1 MTIKTTFAALT
12 LSVAFAAN
20 AQVQWPEH
28 TQAAKPWT
36 RWWWMGSAVNEAGIS
51 QQVEALSAAG
61 FGGVQVVPIYG
72 AKGYESQYIPYLTP
86 QWMNMLDYT
95 VAQGKSHGMGV
106 DISVGT
112 GWPIGGPQ
120 VTVEDAASKMFV
132 QTYTIKAGEALQE
145 KIVVNDE
152 KQKGAGA
159 FLSVVTAYSQ
169 DGGSEIITDK
179 ITADGALNWSPQRGT
194 WQVYALFVG
203 KTGQKVKRA
212 ALGGEGYT
220 LDHFSSTAPGNYF
233 DKFDAVFGN
242 SNHGV
247 RSFFNDSYEVY
258 GANFTAGFFNEFK
271 KRQGYALEPYI
282 KYLSEPAEDEVTAR
296 VKSDYRETMS
306 ALMLENFT
314 AKFTNWA
321 HSKKSTSTNQAH
333 GSPANLLDLY
343 AAVDIP
349 ESETFGSTPFHIPGL
364 RSAGAEAQEVGP
376 DTAILKF
383 ASSAAHVTGK
393 QLTSNETFT
402 WLTEHFKTSWSQC
415 KPEVEQVFL
424 SGINHVFY
432 HGTTYTP
439 AGAPFPGWVFYASTN
454 FVLQNSLWPHLK
466 GLNEYI
472 TRCQSILQSGQPD
485 NEVLAYWPVYDSWHS
500 AKGLDMP
507 FGIHQIDRW
516 LCPTVFYENVSALQA
531 RGYSLDYVSDKMLA
545 EAKAVNSEIK
555 VSDKGAAYKVL
566 VVSQTAY
573 MPLATLESIIRL
585 ANEGGTVVLQSLPK
599 DVPGLNAESDRK
611 KFNAIIQGLNPVK
624 NDDGISEAAIGRGR
638 IIISANPEKALA
650 YAKVQREV
658 LADTGLKFIKR
669 KINGGKY
676 YYIVNHTEKAVDGNV
691 SLAIPAN
698 SVTLLDPQT
707 GGVGSVGF
715 TSGKGTTFRLQL
727 APGAAVF
734 VKLSDTKDT
743 ATPKW
748 RYIEKEEMP
757 IALSNGWKLHFT
769 EGGPTLPSDKSMKAP
784 QPWTAFTDDAATQS
798 FSGTGVY
805 STTFSLKNKA
815 ADDYVLKISELYES
829 ARVTVNGQDAGI
841 IWNVPFELN
850 IGKYLKTG
858 QNTIEIEV
866 CNLMANRIR
875 YMDQNNM
882 AWRTYHEINFVNI
895 HYKDF
900 DASGWEVMPSG
911 LGNVRIVPVKY
922 SK

>member
-1 MTIKTTFAALT
+1 MTIKTTLAALT
-12 LSVAFAAN
+12 LSVAFAAQ
-20 AQVQWPEH
+20 AQVQWPQP
-28 TQAAKPWT
+28 TQTTKPWT
-36 RWWWMGSAVNEAGIS
+36 RWWWMGSAVNEAGLN
-51 QQVEALSAAG
+51 QQINALSTAG
-61 FGGVQVVPIYG
+61 FGGVQIVPIYG
-72 AKGYESQYIPYLTP
+72 AKGYESQYISYLTP
-86 QWMNMLDYT
+86 KWMGMLDYT
-95 VAQGKSHGMGV
+95 VAQSKSRGMGV

-120 VTVEDAASKMFV
+120 VTVEDAAAKMFV
-132 QTYTIKAGEALQE
+132 QTYTIKAGEKLQE

-152 KQKGAGA
+152 KQKAAGA
-159 FLSVVTAYSQ
+159 FLSAVTAYSQ
-169 DGGSEIITDK
+169 DGKAEVLTDK
-179 ITADGALNWSPQRGT
+179 ITDDGALNWSPQSGT

-220 LDHFSSTAPGNYF
+220 LDHFSSKALGNYF
-233 DKFDAVFGN
+233 EKFDSAFGN

-258 GANFTAGFFNEFK
+258 GANWTADFFNEFK

-282 KYLSEPAEDEVTAR
+282 KYLTEPVEDEVTAR

-314 AKFTNWA
+314 TKFTDWA
-321 HSKKSTSTNQAH
+321 HSKKSVNTNQAH

-349 ESETFGSTPFHIPGL
+349 ESETFGSTPFYIPGL

-383 ASSAAHVTGK
+383 ASSAAHVMGK
-393 QLTSNETFT
+393 PLTSNETFT

-439 AGAPFPGWVFYASTN
+439 ADAPFPGWVFYASTN

-485 NEVLAYWPVYDSWHS
+485 NEVLAYWPVYDSWHN

-531 RGYSLDYVSDKMLA
+531 KGYSLDYSSDKMLA
-545 EAKAVNSEIK
+545 EARVVNGEIK

-566 VVSQTAY
+566 VVSQTEY
-573 MPLATLESIIRL
+573 MPLATLQSIVRL
-585 ANEGGTVVLQSLPK
+585 ANEGGTIVLQRLPK
-599 DVPGLNAESDRK
+599 DVPGLNADIDRQ
-611 KFNAIIQGLNPVK
+611 KFNAIIKGFKPVK
-624 NDDGISEAAIGRGR
+624 KQDAISEIVIGKGK
-638 IIISANPEKALA
+638 IILANELQKALA

-669 KINGGKY
+669 KIDGGKY
-676 YYIVNHTEKAVDGNV
+676 YYIVNHNEKAFNGNV
-691 SLAIPAN
+691 NLASGAK
-698 SVTLLDPQT
+698 SVVLLDPQT
-707 GGVGSVGF
+707 GEVGSVGF
-715 TSGKGTTFRLQL
+715 TSGATTTFRLQL
-727 APGAAVF
+727 QPGESVF
-734 VKLSDTKDT
+734 VKLSDAKDT

-748 RYIEKEEMP
+748 RYVEKEEQP
-757 IALSNGWKLHFT
+757 IVLNNSWKLHFT
-769 EGGPTLPSDKSMKAP
+769 EGGPSLPSDKIMKAP
-784 QPWTAFTDDAATQS
+784 QPWTGFTDDAATQS
-798 FSGTGVY
+798 FSGTGIY
-805 STTFSLKNKA
+805 STTFDLKSKS
-815 ADDYVLKISELYES
+815 ADDYILKINELYES
-829 ARVTVNGQDAGI
+829 ARVIVNGQDAGI
-841 IWNVPFELN
+841 IWSVPFELN
-850 IGKYLKTG
+850 IGKYLKAG

-875 YMDQNNM
+875 YMDQKKM
-882 AWRTYHEINFVNI
+882 EWRKYHEINFVNI

-911 LGNVRIVPVKY
+911 LENVSVVPVKL